1 MNKRQLLEI
10 QMSRKKYD
18 VIPTAEMAKRVSD
31 LEKVLSEKMDIWD
44 DEDTYNKYQQINKLN
59 LSDRRLLLVFSL
71 LDGSIARTATYFQV
85 NRKTILN
92 NIERI
97 KENLDYDLH

>member
-1 MNKRQLLEI
+1 MELEF
-10 QMSRKKYD
+10 SRKKYD

-31 LEKVLSEKMDIWD
+31 LEKVLSEKMNIWD
-44 DEDTYNKYQQINKLN
+44 DEDTYNKYQQIYKLN

-71 LDGSIARTATYFQV
+71 LDGSVAKTATYFSV
-85 NRKTILN
+85 SRKTISA

-97 KENLDYDLH
+97 KSIIEENFKENE

>member
-1 MNKRQLLEI
+1 MNKRELRELEF
-10 QMSRKKYD
+10 SRRQYD

-44 DEDTYNKYQQINKLN
+44 DEDTYNKYQQIYKLN

-71 LDGSIARTATYFQV
+71 LDGSVPKTATYFGV
-85 NRKTILN
+85 SRRTILN
-92 NIERI
+92 NFDRI
-97 KENLDYDLH
+97 KNELGL

>member
-1 MNKRQLLEI
+1 MNKRELKELEF
-10 QMSRKKYD
+10 SRKKYD

>member
-1 MNKRQLLEI
+1 MNKRELRELEF
-10 QMSRKKYD
+10 SRKKYD
-18 VIPTAEMAKRVSD
+18 VIPTAEMSKRVSD

-44 DEDTYNKYQQINKLN
+44 DEDTYNKYQQIYKLN